1 MDLNVDSRLVE
12 FVITYNPISKESNSM
27 DLYGDSFVVEF
38 VIAYHIKE
46 ISIHQLRLIQNILAL
61 QLIKKGDDFSDDCII
76 K

>member
-38 VIAYHIKE
+38 VIADLIKE